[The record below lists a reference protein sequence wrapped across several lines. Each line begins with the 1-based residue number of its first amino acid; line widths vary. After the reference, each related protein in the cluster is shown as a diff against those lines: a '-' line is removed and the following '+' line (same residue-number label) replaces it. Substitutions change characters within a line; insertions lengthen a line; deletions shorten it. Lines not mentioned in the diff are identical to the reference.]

1 MENRM
6 MRPTHAEP
14 GQIASTHF
22 PANERSVWKWREN
35 QFMPTPDDPRHDQF
49 LRLFAE
55 SEAALHTLL
64 RAMLSSREDASEA
77 LQETAVVLWRKFD
90 EFDPAR
96 DFRAWASG
104 IARNK
109 ALALIRDR
117 QRDRHVFD
125 VDLANRLA
133 DRAEAQE
140 TRYSSEREA
149 LEECLQKL
157 PLDRRELVLSAY
169 RQGMR
174 MDQLAAQRG
183 QTPMSLYKVLQ
194 RIRQTLH
201 DCVRRNLEKN
211 ELA

>member
-1 MENRM
+1 
-6 MRPTHAEP
+6 
-14 GQIASTHF
+14 
-22 PANERSVWKWREN
+22 
-35 QFMPTPDDPRHDQF
+35 
-49 LRLFAE
+49 
-55 SEAALHTLL
+55 
-64 RAMLSSREDASEA
+64 MLSSREDASEA